1 MPRKPRFVLPGV
13 PMHVV
18 QRGLSREPVFFED
31 EDYLAYLSW
40 LKDGAKRY
48 RCAVHAYVLMRN
60 HVHVLL
66 TPSDTEGMSRL
77 MQFVGRHYVP
87 FIHEKYGTSGTL
99 WESRYKASM
108 VHADSYLFYCMRYI
122 ELNPVRAN
130 VVKSPAHF
138 RWPSYRCNPQGKEDE
153 LVTPH
158 PLYTGLARHPDA
170 RAEHYRALFK
180 ETFAEASLNE
190 IRAAWQIGT
199 PLGNEKFR
207 EKIEL
212 KLGCKVGQ
220 ARRGRPSI
228 SSKTVD

>member
-31 EDYLAYLSW
+31 EDYVAYLGW

-48 RCAVHAYVLMRN
+48 RCAVHAYVLMTN

-99 WESRYKASM
+99 WEGRYKASM
-108 VHADSYLFYCMRYI
+108 VHADIYLFYCMRYI
-122 ELNPVRAN
+122 ELNPVRTN
-130 VVKSPAHF
+130 MVKSPAHY
-138 RWPSYRCNPQGKEDE
+138 RWSSYRCNAQGKTDE
-153 LVTPH
+153 LITPH
-158 PLYTGLARHPDA
+158 AMYTALEKKAES
-170 RAEHYRALFK
+170 RAEHYRAMFK
-180 ETFAEASLNE
+180 DLVDDAALQD
-190 IRAAWQIGT
+190 IRAAWQTGT
-199 PLGNEKFR
+199 PLGNDVFKAKVEK
-207 EKIEL
+207 

-220 ARRGRPSI
+220 ARRGRPVKSA
-228 SSKTVD
+228 SAE